1 MYKKCSNF
9 TAVQEDIPNKRFIK
23 MHLVLQKPTKTS
35 EDKSCI
41 TPAPSVGLQAAWY
54 FAHSSNKVI
63 CWVPKL

>member
-1 MYKKCSNF
+1 
-9 TAVQEDIPNKRFIK
+9 
-23 MHLVLQKPTKTS
+23 MHIVLQKPTKTS